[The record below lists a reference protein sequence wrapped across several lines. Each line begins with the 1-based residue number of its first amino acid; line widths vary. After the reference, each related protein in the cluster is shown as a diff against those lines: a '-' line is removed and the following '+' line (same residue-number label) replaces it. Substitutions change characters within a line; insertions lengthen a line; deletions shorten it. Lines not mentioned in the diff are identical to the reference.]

1 MVGPHPRKRVLADC
15 PRRPSHPPWLGF
27 FLSGRLR
34 IANQR
39 TRLGRA
45 WSAMKPAIDRSISLR
60 SAHAS
65 SAAILSLTSR
75 DQPSAMLKATMPTG
89 AKYRPSSRLRISIG
103 RLVSATSVSDQAKPQ
118 LRRNHR
124 ARDRYLDRGRPVQL
138 KESHACAPPATCA
151 MIAAVRSNCTLP
163 IAHHAYLFPV
173 PIEIR
178 PDVSAALAAW
188 QTNRPSISD
197 SRRSSG
203 QGSPLMAIEW
213 LQR

>member
-1 MVGPHPRKRVLADC
+1 MVGPHPRKRVTALGAPAIPLGWAFSYLA
-15 PRRPSHPPWLGF
+15 SV
-27 FLSGRLR
+27 R

-45 WSAMKPAIDRSISLR
+45 WSAMKPAIDGSISPR

-75 DQPSAMLKATMPTG
+75 DQPSAMLKATMRTG
-89 AKYRPSSRLRISIG
+89 AKYRSSSRLRISIG

-138 KESHACAPPATCA
+138 KVKYA
-151 MIAAVRSNCTLP
+151 
-163 IAHHAYLFPV
+163 
-173 PIEIR
+173 
-178 PDVSAALAAW
+178 
-188 QTNRPSISD
+188 
-197 SRRSSG
+197 
-203 QGSPLMAIEW
+203 
-213 LQR
+213 